1 MAKIEDK
8 PGSFYTAKNF
18 GKNVA
23 AAEAVAEGR
32 TLKDPNNIPAGKMT
46 FATAV
51 PRVSTGDP
59 ARLDVKVDGIETR
72 GNGAATKG
80 RMARGPMA

>member
-32 TLKDPNNIPAGKMT
+32 TLKDPNSL
-46 FATAV
+46 TASEMRINSGT
-51 PRVSTGDP
+51 PRVSAGDP
-59 ARLDVKVDGIETR
+59 ARLDVKVAGIETR